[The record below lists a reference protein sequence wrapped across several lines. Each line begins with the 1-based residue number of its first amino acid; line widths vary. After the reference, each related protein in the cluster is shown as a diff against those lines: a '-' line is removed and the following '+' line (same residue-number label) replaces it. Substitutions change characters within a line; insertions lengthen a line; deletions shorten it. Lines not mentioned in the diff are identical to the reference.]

1 MNLEQ
6 ILISA
11 LDAEI
16 EEYEKV
22 LNFLPEPEFSLKHSR
37 IIAKAVRIANKDVK
51 ESKKSMKKEGQGGG
65 VSSAAVFLS
74 RSHQIPTSFL
84 SIQSILPTPSIEKT
98 FQNHSPDS

>member
-22 LNFLPEPEFSLKHSR
+22 LNFLPEPSGKLISDKFSPLYLKY
-37 IIAKAVRIANKDVK
+37 VD
-51 ESKKSMKKEGQGGG
+51 
-65 VSSAAVFLS
+65 
-74 RSHQIPTSFL
+74 
-84 SIQSILPTPSIEKT
+84 LPAGS
-98 FQNHSPDS
+98 